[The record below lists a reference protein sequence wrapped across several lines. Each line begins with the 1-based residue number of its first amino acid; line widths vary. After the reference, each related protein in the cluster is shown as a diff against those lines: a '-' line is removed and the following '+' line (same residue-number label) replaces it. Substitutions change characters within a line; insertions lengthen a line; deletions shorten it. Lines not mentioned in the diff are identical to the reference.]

1 MSGSDRATTRFGQ
14 VSSGQVRGSQVR
26 SALGVLSVLGGLAL
40 VSLDVGAAPVTPVE
54 SGTGAE
60 NGRNVATV
68 TIAGVAGMSPF
79 SVRSF
84 SLGGDRPEPTGG
96 TGAARFIPRLLTL
109 VKPLDTNTPA
119 FFGLATG
126 GNNINTI
133 TLSVPATGISAA
145 ATYTFSNAL
154 VIADNASDKGRPTS
168 AQGLEEVSFSYRRLQ
183 VQVGNVTRCFDFAS
197 ATGC

>member
-1 MSGSDRATTRFGQ
+1 MSGIDTATTKVGK
-14 VSSGQVRGSQVR
+14 VRGR
-26 SALGVLSVLGGLAL
+26 RLWPALGMLSVLGGAAL
-40 VSLDVGAAPVTPVE
+40 VALDAGAAPVTPVE

-68 TIAGVAGMSPF
+68 TIAGVAGISPF
-79 SVRSF
+79 AVRSF
-84 SLGGDRPEPTGG
+84 SVGGDRPEPTS
-96 TGAARFIPRLLTL
+96 GAGAGRFIPRLFTL
-109 VKPLDTNTPA
+109 VKPIDTNTPA
-119 FFGLATG
+119 FFGLATSG
-126 GNNINTI
+126 SNINTI

-154 VIADNASDKGRPTS
+154 VIADNTSDKGRTTS

-197 ATGC
+197 GTSC